1 MRNKMLIL
9 LDYKKPKYRYFN
21 KVNSV
26 QELMEIIEFGGSV
39 RITGSTGANLDSSR
53 SHAIL

>member
-1 MRNKMLIL
+1 MLIL